1 MDSNTLASLHGHKL
15 DAELR
20 KYGAHTSGS
29 DQRKR
34 ERLWRFVVAHEIQ
47 TENDNHL
54 RETSEAVQALVALR
68 AQARAAEV
76 LLELPPESDYD
87 VNVIFRLLG
96 EEDTTLSQR
105 RCLLRALRTI
115 VCPNPG
121 HIVFHE
127 E

>member
-1 MDSNTLASLHGHKL
+1 MDFNTLSSLRGHKL

-20 KYGAHTSGS
+20 KYGASTFGT
-29 DQRKR
+29 DERKR
-34 ERLWRFVVAHEIQ
+34 ERLWRFVVANETQ
-47 TENDNHL
+47 TENKNYL

-68 AQARAAEV
+68 GQARAAEV
-76 LLELPPESDYD
+76 LLELPPENSYD
-87 VNVIFRLLG
+87 VDAIFRLLG
-96 EEDTTLSQR
+96 EEDTSLSQR
-105 RCLLRALRTI
+105 RCLLRSLRTI